1 MFLRQA
7 MDPVKREQEK
17 AKEIEEIRRG
27 KIQKGDTAPSKKKID
42 SNDDEEEGEGSG
54 DFDVLTAKQ
63 QLINGLSKLS
73 GNQVKP
79 SEAELEG
86 FLNDLENILK
96 VITFKETVE
105 YILPVLKIFVDEPES
120 LRAEFFL
127 KLTSVVEKLFK
138 SPARIST

>member
-1 MFLRQA
+1 
-7 MDPVKREQEK
+7 
-17 AKEIEEIRRG
+17 
-27 KIQKGDTAPSKKKID
+27 
-42 SNDDEEEGEGSG
+42 
-54 DFDVLTAKQ
+54 
-63 QLINGLSKLS
+63 
-73 GNQVKP
+73 
-79 SEAELEG
+79 
-86 FLNDLENILK
+86 LK